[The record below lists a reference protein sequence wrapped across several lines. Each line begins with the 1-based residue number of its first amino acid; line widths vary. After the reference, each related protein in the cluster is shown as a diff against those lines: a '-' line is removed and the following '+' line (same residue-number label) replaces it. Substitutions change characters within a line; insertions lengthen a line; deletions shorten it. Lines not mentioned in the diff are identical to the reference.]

1 MNTRKVL
8 MLLAVGVLLSGLSGV
23 ALAASEGAGY
33 YGGDKGTLDSSV
45 STQTEQ
51 GVMQPEAGE
60 IRGPVETG
68 ALPEGSEKDNAGSW
82 LNMDVS
88 QQNFSPHLWGRPNI
102 QAGD

>member
-33 YGGDKGTLDSSV
+33 YGMDESFSSKPV
-45 STQTEQ
+45 KHVEPSYT
-51 GVMQPEAGE
+51 GE

-68 ALPEGSEKDNAGSW
+68 ALPHQSVKPDREGW
-82 LNMDVS
+82 VNMDVS
-88 QQNFSPHLWGRPNI
+88 VQNATPDLRGLPNV
-102 QAGD
+102 QAE